1 MLGWNGDA
9 HVYMVRHEVSFD
21 NLALFL
27 PGQRMEDWP
36 QMTAR
41 LPEDRFA
48 PPFGYEHNMVLAVPF
63 EWDRL

>member
-1 MLGWNGDA
+1 
-9 HVYMVRHEVSFD
+9 MVRHEVSFD

-41 LPEDRFA
+41 LPEDRKC
-48 PPFGYEHNMVLAVPF
+48 PV
-63 EWDRL
+63 DRRK